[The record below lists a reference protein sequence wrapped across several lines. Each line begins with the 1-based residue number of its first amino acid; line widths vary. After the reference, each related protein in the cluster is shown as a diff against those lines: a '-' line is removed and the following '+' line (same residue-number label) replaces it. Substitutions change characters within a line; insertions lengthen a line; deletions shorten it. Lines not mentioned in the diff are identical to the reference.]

1 MKKINWL
8 KKVTFLY
15 LLLVSVVEISDM
27 NSSTVPEFLR
37 RLVLGDWLQD
47 NIGLF
52 LFVLALI
59 AMIDASRLLGKNG
72 QNVNFLWSAL
82 VFTGFVGLLILMY
95 AEGILI
101 FVGYIMVAVAFVAVM
116 IDWSFDINKLIE
128 QGP

>member
-1 MKKINWL
+1 
-8 KKVTFLY
+8 
-15 LLLVSVVEISDM
+15 
-27 NSSTVPEFLR
+27 
-37 RLVLGDWLQD
+37 
-47 NIGLF
+47 